1 MLIASISQLAK
12 NYMITQSCM
21 YLPYQISKVVSLYT
35 SIQIFI
41 NTTGTGREGGLG
53 YFGTVQE
60 LFHHVIY
67 LEYFRKTCAATWRI
81 AYKFL
86 LCGTDVYDRLRSG
99 HMTHEKKGL

>member
-41 NTTGTGREGGLG
+41 NTTGTGREGGAWLLRNGTRTFSSRDLLG
-53 YFGTVQE
+53 IFP
-60 LFHHVIY
+60 
-67 LEYFRKTCAATWRI
+67 
-81 AYKFL
+81 
-86 LCGTDVYDRLRSG
+86 
-99 HMTHEKKGL
+99 